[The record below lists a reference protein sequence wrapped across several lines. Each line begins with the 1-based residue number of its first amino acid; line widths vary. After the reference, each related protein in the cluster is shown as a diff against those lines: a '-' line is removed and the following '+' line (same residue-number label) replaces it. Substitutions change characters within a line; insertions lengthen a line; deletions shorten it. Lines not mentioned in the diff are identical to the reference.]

1 MLPYRSKGKLKY
13 QLCQT
18 YADAEN
24 QHACICSVEKR
35 VITGT
40 WCTPENQ
47 MAVKKGYT
55 ILKIYEVYHF
65 EQSSQYDPLT
75 GAGGLFAEY
84 VNTFLKIKQEAS
96 GFPSDCDS
104 EDLQREYI
112 RQYQE
117 NEGIDLEY
125 EKIQKNPGLRCL
137 AKLCLNSFWGKFGQR
152 LSMKQSKFFHESEF
166 DKFFQIL
173 SDPTKIPHNFHI
185 ISRDT
190 LQFEWSNH
198 PLFMPSDCKTNI
210 FLASFTTAHAR
221 LRLFSVLD
229 RLGESVLYFDT
240 DSIIFK
246 TLKSDDLHYLPVG
259 NYLGELTNEIKAE
272 DGYIVEFVSGC
283 PKNYAYCTLSGREEC
298 KVRGFTLNWT
308 NSKVINFEAIKS
320 IICTSQEK
328 QIEVIN
334 PCKISKDSR
343 KENCVQIAT
352 LITNITT
359 LKIRFHGQKVHL
371 NDILPSLV
379 IVSLIIILKYINILF
394 KSIKTVKV
402 TSVMD

>member
-1 MLPYRSKGKLKY
+1 
-13 QLCQT
+13 
-18 YADAEN
+18 
-24 QHACICSVEKR
+24 
-35 VITGT
+35 
-40 WCTPENQ
+40 
-47 MAVKKGYT
+47 
-55 ILKIYEVYHF
+55 
-65 EQSSQYDPLT
+65 
-75 GAGGLFAEY
+75 
-84 VNTFLKIKQEAS
+84 
-96 GFPSDCDS
+96 
-104 EDLQREYI
+104 
-112 RQYQE
+112 
-117 NEGIDLEY
+117 
-125 EKIQKNPGLRCL
+125 
-137 AKLCLNSFWGKFGQR
+137 
-152 LSMKQSKFFHESEF
+152 MKQSKFFHESEF